1 MTKREFFLRIAT
13 YILFIV
19 GVGQLAISQIHI
31 AATTKIFANQIGFY
45 LFVFMIF
52 GLTTGFN
59 AVLIEK
65 PRSVVLLLV
74 SGALTAWGG
83 IVYLRLLLAD
93 VAAQEQLTLAD
104 VGQSYDLVVFS
115 LVVYVVGAIVVSA
128 LSWPDVKAAVSQ

>member
-115 LVVYVVGAIVVSA
+115 LVVYVVGAIVVSV
-128 LSWPDVKAAVSQ
+128 LSWPDVKTAVSQ